1 MPMPF
6 GLFRVRVWPQKT
18 KACKIWAMSSI
29 AEIETAIE
37 NLPAPQ
43 VEELAGWLETLR
55 LRRATPAPVES
66 WLARARGAAVPGET
80 TARIMVL
87 TRGEE

>member
-1 MPMPF
+1 
-6 GLFRVRVWPQKT
+6 
-18 KACKIWAMSSI
+18 MSTI
-29 AEIETAIE
+29 ADIEAAIE

-55 LRRATPAPVES
+55 LRRETPAPVER
-66 WLARARGAAVPGET
+66 WLEDARGAARPEVT
-80 TARIMVL
+80 TKGVMAL

>member
-1 MPMPF
+1 
-6 GLFRVRVWPQKT
+6 
-18 KACKIWAMSSI
+18 MSSI

-43 VEELAGWLETLR
+43 VDKLAGWLEQLR
-55 LRRATPAPVES
+55 LRRVTPPPVES
-66 WLARARGAAVPGET
+66 WLARARGAAAPGET
-80 TARIMVL
+80 TAKIMAL

>member
-1 MPMPF
+1 
-6 GLFRVRVWPQKT
+6 
-18 KACKIWAMSSI
+18 MSSI

-43 VEELAGWLETLR
+43 VDELVGWLEALR
-55 LRRATPAPVES
+55 LKRATPPPVES
-66 WLARARGAAVPGET
+66 RLARARGAAVPGET
-80 TARIMVL
+80 TAKIMAL